1 MATAPLYDAT
11 GRAVGETELADAVF
25 GRTPS
30 EALVHQAVVREL
42 ANRRQGTHDTKGR
55 SEVRGGGKKPYRQKG
70 TGRARQGS
78 IRAPHWRH
86 GGVAHGPTPRS
97 HRKDMPQK
105 MRRAAVLSALSVKA
119 DSQAIKVIETI
130 ELAEISTKNFKK
142 LLDAVGLGSK
152 SLILLPARDEKIALS
167 ARNLPDV
174 RLQVLPGLSTLEVMN
189 AHQILVTRAALQKLT
204 EIYAGSAPN
213 GAALGSRLSAPS
225 GDAAGRP
232 ARTQA
237 ESGEPRAESRSASDP
252 EESEA

>member
-11 GRAVGETELADAVF
+11 GRALGETELSDAVF

-42 ANRRQGTHDTKGR
+42 ANRRQGTHDTKTR
-55 SEVRGGGKKPYRQKG
+55 SEVAGGGRKPYRQKG

-86 GGVAHGPTPRS
+86 GGIAHGPTPRS
-97 HRKDMPQK
+97 YRKDMPQK

-119 DSQAIKVIETI
+119 GTQAIKVIETI

-142 LLDAVGLGSK
+142 LLDAVGLGPK

-174 RLQVLPGLSTLEVMN
+174 RLQVLPGLSTYEVMN
-189 AHQILVTRAALQKLT
+189 ARQILVTRAALQKLT
-204 EIYAGSAPN
+204 EIYA
-213 GAALGSRLSAPS
+213 AATAN
-225 GDAAGRP
+225 GRP
-232 ARTQA
+232 PTAAQTAVGGQRSA
-237 ESGEPRAESRSASDP
+237 VPEPSPEPATRAETTGAEA
-252 EESEA
+252 EETGA